1 MSFFSTIFSQTS
13 KTQTDSDLLNLYLQT
28 GNIQHLGRLYDRYI
42 ALVYGVCLRYLKN
55 EEDSKDL
62 VMQIFEKLTT
72 KLRTNP
78 EQPVS
83 NPILNFQAWLYQVSK
98 NECLMLLRKQ
108 QTRRNIPL
116 ESVKLEAI
124 NEEAA
129 IEYRL
134 QQLGAEISQ
143 EGDFEDFDLEHSL
156 NKMEKAIEK
165 LSKEQKICIELFYL
179 QEKCYKEIVEL
190 TGYELSKVKS
200 YIQNGKRN
208 LKLLM
213 TN

>member
-1 MSFFSTIFSQTS
+1 MSFLSTIFSQTS
-13 KTQTDSDLLNLYLQT
+13 KTQTDSDLLHLYLQT
-28 GNIQHLGRLYDRYI
+28 GNVQYLGRLYDRYM

-72 KLRTNP
+72 KLRTNT
-78 EQPVS
+78 EQ
-83 NPILNFQAWLYQVSK
+83 PILNFQAWLYQVSK

-108 QTRRNIPL
+108 QTSRTVPL
-116 ESVKLEAI
+116 AYFSLQNE
-124 NEEAA
+124 NEET
-129 IEYRL
+129 ETEHRL
-134 QQLGAEISQ
+134 QKLGAEVSQ
-143 EGDFEDFDLEHSL
+143 EGDFEDFDLESNL
-156 NKMEKAIEK
+156 NAMEKAIEK
-165 LSKEQKICIELFYL
+165 LSKEQRICIELFYL

>member
-1 MSFFSTIFSQTS
+1 MSFLSTIFSQTS
-13 KTQTDSDLLNLYLQT
+13 KTQTDSDLLHLYIQT
-28 GNIQHLGRLYDRYI
+28 GNVQHLGRLYDRYM

-72 KLRTNP
+72 KLRTNT
-78 EQPVS
+78 EQ
-83 NPILNFQAWLYQVSK
+83 PILNFQAWLYQVSK

-108 QTRRNIPL
+108 QTYRNVPL
-116 ESVKLEAI
+116 APINLQNES
-124 NEEAA
+124 EEAET
-129 IEYRL
+129 EYKL
-134 QQLGAEISQ
+134 QKLGAEVSQ
-143 EGDFEDFDLEHSL
+143 EGDFEDFDLESNL
-156 NKMEKAIEK
+156 NKMEQAIEK

>member
-1 MSFFSTIFSQTS
+1 MSFLSTIFSQTS
-13 KTQTDSDLLNLYLQT
+13 KTQTDSDLLHLYVQT
-28 GNIQHLGRLYDRYI
+28 GNVQHLGRLYDRYM

-72 KLRTNP
+72 KLRTNT
-78 EQPVS
+78 EQ
-83 NPILNFQAWLYQVSK
+83 PILNFQAWLYQVSK

-108 QTRRNIPL
+108 QTYRHVPL
-116 ESVKLEAI
+116 AI
-124 NEEAA
+124 NLQNENEEAET
-129 IEYRL
+129 EYRL
-134 QQLGAEISQ
+134 QKLGAEVSQ
-143 EGDFEDFDLEHSL
+143 EGDFEDLDLESNL

-165 LSKEQKICIELFYL
+165 LSKEQKVCIELFYL